1 MTDDRDDEDADS
13 ARGPSGADRDGASG
27 SGTDLDAL
35 LTAYALKDE
44 TRTGWE
50 LRGVRGP
57 ESVAAHS
64 WGVALLCL
72 HYADVAGVDADRA
85 LRMAVVHD
93 VGEAVVGDLPT
104 RADPAAETYD
114 PAEKERRERAAV
126 DDLAAGLGD
135 DLRTLWTAYEARD
148 SDVARFVKDMDLVD
162 MCAQAVVYERE
173 RRYEA
178 DEGGAFDAYGR
189 LDEFFATA
197 EPRLSTDV
205 GRRLFERLRARYGAV
220 RGD

>member
-1 MTDDRDDEDADS
+1 VTDPDAPTDPDGAGDSTGDDRAADDGD
-13 ARGPSGADRDGASG
+13 GAD
-27 SGTDLDAL
+27 LEAL
-35 LTAYALKDE
+35 LAAYALKDE
-44 TRTGWE
+44 TRTGWD
-50 LRGVRGP
+50 LRGVRDP

-72 HYADVAGVDADRA
+72 RYADAAGVDADRT

-104 RADPAAETYD
+104 RADPAAETHD
-114 PAEKERRERAAV
+114 PEEKARRERAAV
-126 DDLAAGLGD
+126 EDLSAGLGD
-135 DLRTLWTAYEARD
+135 DVRALWTAYEARD
-148 SDVARFVKDMDLVD
+148 SDIARFVKDMDLVD

-178 DEGGAFDAYGR
+178 DDGEAFDAYDR

-197 EPRLSTDV
+197 EPRLSTAV
-205 GRRLFERLRARYGAV
+205 GRRLFERLRARYHAV
-220 RGD
+220 RGE

>member
-1 MTDDRDDEDADS
+1 MTDDPDADD
-13 ARGPSGADRDGASG
+13 GTGAA
-27 SGTDLDAL
+27 LDAL

-44 TRTGWE
+44 TRTGWD
-50 LRGVRGP
+50 LRGVREP

-72 HYADVAGVDADRA
+72 RYADAAGVDADRA

-104 RADPAAETYD
+104 RADPAAEDHD
-114 PAEKERRERAAV
+114 PAEKTRRERDAV
-126 DDLAAGLGD
+126 EELSTGLGD
-135 DLRTLWTAYEARD
+135 DLRALWGAYEARD

-162 MCAQAVVYERE
+162 SCAQAVVYERE
-173 RRYEA
+173 RRYET
-178 DEGGAFDAYGR
+178 DDGEAFDAYDR

-197 EPRLSTDV
+197 EPRLSTTV
-205 GRRLFERLRARYGAV
+205 GRRLFDALRARYDAV
-220 RGD
+220 RGE

>member
-1 MTDDRDDEDADS
+1 MTDDRGGDA
-13 ARGPSGADRDGASG
+13 AG
-27 SGTDLDAL
+27 STDLDAL

-50 LRGVRGP
+50 LRGVRDP
-57 ESVAAHS
+57 ESVAAHA

-72 HYADVAGVDADRA
+72 SYADAAGVDADRA

-93 VGEAVVGDLPT
+93 VAEAVVGDLPT
-104 RADPAAETYD
+104 RADPAAGTYD
-114 PAEKERRERAAV
+114 PEEKERRERAAV

-135 DLRTLWTAYEARD
+135 ELRALWTACEARD
-148 SDVARFVKDMDLVD
+148 SEVARFVKDMDLVD
-162 MCAQAVVYERE
+162 MCAQAVVYERQ

-178 DEGGAFDAYGR
+178 EEGGAFDAYDR

-205 GRRLFERLRARYGAV
+205 GRRLFERLRARYEAV
-220 RGD
+220 RAD